1 MGNPVM
7 ESLGKRIGL
16 VACLLYFLGLNSF
29 QSPGV
34 EASPA
39 PNPGNNYGDM
49 RSALKFLQDMDSYYG
64 QIARPRKIHRRSV
77 GSEDCPDESGC
88 GPEWKR
94 FVMLQGAD
102 DSVSRLSRPRFG
114 KRSDLGQ
121 ADSDSSQSDSSSRYV
136 MLQGVDD
143 SVSRLSRPR
152 FGKRSDSSQSD
163 SDQRFVMLQG
173 ADDSASRLSR
183 PRFGKRSEGL
193 VVLPSQFDQYI
204 YGSPSGGSIDLP
216 KGKYFAIA

>member
-1 MGNPVM
+1 MGVM

-29 QSPGV
+29 QSPGIV

-114 KRSDLGQ
+114 KRSD
-121 ADSDSSQSDSSSRYV
+121 SSQSDSDSRYAL
-136 MLQGVDD
+136 LQGTDD
-143 SVSRLSRPR
+143 SASRLSLPR

-193 VVLPSQFDQYI
+193 VVVPSQFDQYV